1 MWLKLWGFRFS
12 ADWGTETVQNM
23 GTETK
28 KTQRLSLAYQALMVV
43 SIHLK
48 HIRQLGSFLQGFKV
62 NTKKICELPPT
73 IYKYH
78 SLKPWGEHKIY
89 VHIVVK
95 PPKTAVFYPQVT
107 PCAMATIK
115 VLKRLRETV
124 VGLGKRFGA
133 IYTPGRLTAGIW
145 QYGPPGR
152 GRSFFRTIIF
162 RWTNF

>member
-1 MWLKLWGFRFS
+1 
-12 ADWGTETVQNM
+12 
-23 GTETK
+23 
-28 KTQRLSLAYQALMVV
+28 MVV

-95 PPKTAVFYPQVT
+95 PQKPQFVYPQVT

-115 VLKRLRETV
+115 VLKRPAVLCR
-124 VGLGKRFGA
+124 VGEAFWSQGHPWKMNGWNLTIRAPWKRKIIF
-133 IYTPGRLTAGIW
+133 
-145 QYGPPGR
+145 Q
-152 GRSFFRTIIF
+152 TIIYFQVNELLIF
-162 RWTNF
+162 RGVLDTNFL